1 MVKLLMSWDIQSG
14 KETDYFEFVMKEFA
28 PGLMRLGLEPTD
40 AWYTMY
46 GNCPQ
51 VLTGS
56 VTRDIE
62 AMRQILSRQEWY
74 TLRERLMDYVSGYRQ
89 KVVRAT
95 GGFQI

>member
-1 MVKLLMSWDIQSG
+1 MVKLIMNWDIQSG
-14 KETDYFEFVMKEFA
+14 KETEYFEFVMKEFA
-28 PGLMRLGLEPTD
+28 PGLMQLGLEPTD

-56 VTRDIE
+56 VTGDLDT
-62 AMRQILSRQEWY
+62 MRQILSSEEWRK
-74 TLRERLMDYVSGYRQ
+74 LHERLMDFVSGYQQ

-95 GGFQI
+95 GGFQF